1 MLPVPS
7 SAKGRSMLTRS
18 GRIRRFLKAIPR
30 IGRPGLIALALASCA
45 SEPPPAQPVF
55 ASTTRSAP
63 LHFQY
68 PLIDGRSWLGAD
80 ALRGRPTVIGFLA
93 TYDMASQAEARFL
106 NGIARRLAGRV
117 HVAAVMLERADN
129 RPLIIA
135 FRDGLNL
142 GYPVAIG
149 DADLISGGG
158 PFGDVHVV
166 PSTVVLDAQAR
177 LVWKKLGLA
186 AEEEIEKVLRDL

>member
-1 MLPVPS
+1 MH
-7 SAKGRSMLTRS
+7 TRP
-18 GRIRRFLKAIPR
+18 GVARRFGEAITR
-30 IGRPGLIALALASCA
+30 FRHAVLIALAVGGAACA

-55 ASTTRSAP
+55 ASAVRSAP

-68 PLIDGRSWLGAD
+68 QLIDGKNWLGAD
-80 ALRGRPTVIGFLA
+80 ALRGHPTVIGFLA
-93 TYDMASQAEARFL
+93 TYDVASQAQARFL
-106 NGIARRLAGRV
+106 NGLAQRLRGRV
-117 HVAAVMLERADN
+117 QIAAVMLERADN

-142 GYPVAIG
+142 GYPVAMG
-149 DADLISGGG
+149 DADLISGSG

-166 PSTVVLDAQAR
+166 PSTVVLDAEAR

-186 AEEEIEKVLRDL
+186 SEEEIEKIVRDL